1 MLKAPGASGHNTN
14 RRERNERNDPDDIHG
29 WEDQMYEQDMQE
41 RYIYF
46 PGVMVYDK
54 DRNEE
59 ISEKEME
66 MQMNMQL
73 CYLS

>member
-1 MLKAPGASGHNTN
+1 
-14 RRERNERNDPDDIHG
+14 
-29 WEDQMYEQDMQE
+29 MYEQDMQE